1 MFVSKRFFFFDTVFP
16 PPIVYFN
23 ILFAVTTIHFHV
35 FIAITG
41 APGVGGNPQ
50 HSGRPRPS
58 HNFSGPCGTPP
69 LRYPPFFFRPHPV
82 PLSRSMGHHALVATS
97 DVLDPPPGGAQSL
110 RFSFPPRLLRI
121 SALLLYSQ
129 PPAQY
134 SLA

>member
-1 MFVSKRFFFFDTVFP
+1 MFFFVVV
-16 PPIVYFN
+16 I
-23 ILFAVTTIHFHV
+23 
-35 FIAITG
+35 G

-58 HNFSGPCGTPP
+58 HNFSGPCGTPA
-69 LRYPPFFFRPHPV
+69 LRYPPFLFRPCPV
-82 PLSRSMGHHALVATS
+82 SLSRSRGHPALVATS

-110 RFSFPPRLLRI
+110 RFSFPPRLLRL

-129 PPAQY
+129 HPAQY